1 MLMYQQHLHISNNNN
16 SEITLKPFKM
26 KKLLT
31 AFILLLVACA
41 SEQEEKAFTVIG
53 DYYGA
58 KVTYTK
64 GFSSEVGKKTVKN
77 INLNIKGGPYIGVEN
92 SKELAAYAA
101 VLLYVNLSDEEAD
114 KYTHVTIKLFEDEP
128 EKEAIYSSTYDI
140 ETIRNIAA
148 LSANFQKA
156 EEILLN
162 GTSNEIYELISE
174 KNRVAG
180 EKERFVS
187 VVEKMKIERSGI
199 KSIKLLGVGLLI
211 NNDTKER
218 FLSFNGQVNWGN
230 DISTAMI
237 VRTSEDPNI
246 EGVTHL
252 NIK

>member
-1 MLMYQQHLHISNNNN
+1 MCQEGSHISNK
-16 SEITLKPFKM
+16 EQFIITLKPFKM
-26 KKLLT
+26 KNLVI
-31 AFILLLVACA
+31 AFTLLLVACA
-41 SEQEEKAFTVIG
+41 SDQEEKAFNVIG

-64 GFSSEVGKKTVKN
+64 GFSSEVGKKTVKK
-77 INLNIKGGPYIGVEN
+77 ISLHIKGGPYIGVEN

-101 VLLYVNLSDEEAD
+101 ALLYVNLSDEEAD
-114 KYTHVTIKLFEDEP
+114 KYTHITVKLFEDDP

-156 EEILLN
+156 EELLLN
-162 GTSNEIYELISE
+162 GTPNEIYELISE

-187 VVEKMKIERSGI
+187 VIEKMKIDRSGI
-199 KSIKLLGVGLLI
+199 ESVKLLGVGLLI